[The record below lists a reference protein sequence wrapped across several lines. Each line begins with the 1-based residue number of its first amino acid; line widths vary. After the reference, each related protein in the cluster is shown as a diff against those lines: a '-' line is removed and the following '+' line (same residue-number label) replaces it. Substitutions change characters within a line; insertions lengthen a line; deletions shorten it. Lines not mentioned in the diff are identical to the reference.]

1 MVIATNNNIS
11 KGVDGF
17 GLKYNSL
24 FLELEGS
31 RRLYIPF
38 PRHFKAIFD
47 NAKTEQLQFLCQLS
61 VIPCLYITYVVSII
75 HYILCNR

>member
-38 PRHFKAIFD
+38 PRRFKAIFE
-47 NAKTEQLQFLCQLS
+47 NAKTEQRQFFCQLS
-61 VIPCLYITYVVSII
+61 VTLGLHII
-75 HYILCNR
+75 